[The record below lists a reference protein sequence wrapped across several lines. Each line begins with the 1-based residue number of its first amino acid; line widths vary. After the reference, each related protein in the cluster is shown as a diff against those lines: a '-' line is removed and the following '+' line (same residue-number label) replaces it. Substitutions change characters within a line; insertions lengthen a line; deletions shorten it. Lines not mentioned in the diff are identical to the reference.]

1 MTATLGLSLRTRRQ
15 GAEILRQ
22 NGYIAAW
29 FGKNHNTP
37 IYETS
42 MMGPFDHWPNG
53 LGFDHFYGFMAGD
66 TNQVRPYL
74 FENQTPLGSPQA
86 ADYHLGVD
94 LADRTID
101 WLKRTQAVQ
110 PDKPWFVYL
119 APAATHSPHQA
130 PKELI
135 EKFKGQ
141 FDMGWDEYRRQTF
154 ERQKKLGVIS
164 EDAALTER
172 PQSLPAWDSLNP
184 DQKRLYARMME
195 VFAAYGYQVDQE
207 VGRVLDYVATMQ
219 NAENTMIIYIIGDN
233 GSSAEGGLDGTLN
246 ENTFFNNY
254 QMTYQQMLD
263 YIDEIGSEKHFNH
276 SLPNGPGQW
285 THRSNGPSKSPAISA
300 APAIQ

>member
-1 MTATLGLSLRTRRQ
+1 
-15 GAEILRQ
+15 
-22 NGYIAAW
+22 
-29 FGKNHNTP
+29 
-37 IYETS
+37 

-86 ADYHLGVD
+86 ADYHLSVD

-141 FDMGWDEYRRQTF
+141 FDIGWDEYRRQTF

-195 VFAAYGYQVDQE
+195 VFAAYG
-207 VGRVLDYVATMQ
+207 
-219 NAENTMIIYIIGDN
+219 
-233 GSSAEGGLDGTLN
+233 
-246 ENTFFNNY
+246 
-254 QMTYQQMLD
+254 
-263 YIDEIGSEKHFNH
+263 
-276 SLPNGPGQW
+276 
-285 THRSNGPSKSPAISA
+285 
-300 APAIQ
+300 